1 MNAPIVRPASAANI
15 WLTSTSAL
23 LLVGVLLG
31 LIASGFDAM
40 TVMIGCLLAMAAP
53 IGIVDILWNKVYRR
67 RSAGL
72 GNGGAEP
79 LAAHLQRVAI
89 KLLGLWLTLALI
101 ALAYWALPEYGGDF
115 YAPFFD
121 LVTLIGPAFALG
133 SIPYFL
139 LVDRRMS
146 KPRDGYWLAGRLL
159 LGLLPAGPEER
170 DTLKHFALGWAI
182 KAFFLPLMTVFLF
195 GNIQWMIDNDLGQAL
210 SPDAFGWWLRLAFFI
225 DVAFATIGYMLTLRL
240 LDNHIRS
247 ANPLLLGW
255 VVAIICYPPF
265 WNLIEG
271 QYLNFSGPESWE
283 FWLASSPVLYSLW
296 GAALLAL
303 IFFYS
308 WSTAAFGLRFS
319 NLTHRGIITGG
330 PYALTKHPAYISK
343 NIFWWLSAMPF
354 LSSNGWEFAA
364 KGCLLLGLVNAI
376 YFVRARTEERHLSQ
390 DPAYAAYARWI
401 GEHGVFGRLTGKS
414 KLRATGHGEW
424 RRAVLPVVL
433 GSVVGMGALTGLAA
447 AAHDE
452 APQRALAQVA
462 GPGGGFGLRGD
473 ARSGREDSGSD
484 RPRHSDPAP
493 RPDGERKDHRGKPGE
508 SGRVAGGGDGLGKG
522 IASGRGR

>member
-1 MNAPIVRPASAANI
+1 MNPSIVRPASAANI

-31 LIASGFDAM
+31 LTAWEYDAM
-40 TVMIGCLLAMAAP
+40 TVMIACLVAMAAP
-53 IGIVDILWNKVYRR
+53 IGIVDILWNRVYRR

-72 GNGGAEP
+72 GNAAAEP
-79 LAAHLQRVAI
+79 LLANLPRVAV

-101 ALAYWALPEYGGDF
+101 ALLYWALPEYGGDF
-115 YAPFFD
+115 YAPFYD
-121 LVTLIGPAFALG
+121 LMRLIGPVFAIC

-146 KPRDGYWLAGRLL
+146 NPRDGYWLAGRLL
-159 LGLLPAGPEER
+159 LGELPDGPAER
-170 DTLKHFALGWAI
+170 EILKHFALGWAI

-195 GNIQWMIDNDLGQAL
+195 GNIQWMSANDLNQAL

-225 DVAFATIGYMLTLRL
+225 DVAFAAVGYMLTLRV
-240 LDNHIRS
+240 LDSHIRS

-271 QYLNFSGPESWE
+271 QYLKFSGPESWE
-283 FWLASSPVLYSLW
+283 FWLASSPVLYSL
-296 GAALLAL
+296 GGTALLGL

-330 PYALTKHPAYISK
+330 PYALTKHPAYIAK

-354 LSSNGWEFAA
+354 LSSNGWEFAV
-364 KGCLLLGLVNAI
+364 KGCLLLGVVNAI
-376 YFVRARTEERHLSQ
+376 YFVRARTEERHLAQ
-390 DPAYAAYARWI
+390 EPVYAAYARWI
-401 GEHGVFGRLTGKS
+401 AEHGVLGRLTGRS
-414 KLRATGHGEW
+414 GRRSTGYGDW
-424 RRAVLPVVL
+424 RRAAVPVVL
-433 GSVVGMGALTGLAA
+433 CGAAGILALAGSAAVAQAGAPQSTLMAA
-447 AAHDE
+447 ADAGGARE
-452 APQRALAQVA
+452 ARADQS
-462 GPGGGFGLRGD
+462 R
-473 ARSGREDSGSD
+473 SD
-484 RPRHSDPAP
+484 RPQHSDPLP
-493 RPDGERKDHRGKPGE
+493 GPDGAATGSSHGEGARG
-508 SGRVAGGGDGLGKG
+508 RAGGGGNGTG
-522 IASGRGR
+522 GAESGRGR